1 MKKLLII
8 CLSLFAFN
16 FAAQAQ
22 LIDNHIAIETK
33 VAEDRT
39 YIEIIDNQLKKDVNQ
54 DFYHITWKMDGNDI
68 DLVIPMNK
76 IEFLKSDFGVNYI
89 EFEFDYKAVQE
100 EIVDLEDT
108 IAKVKI
114 YG

>member
-1 MKKLLII
+1 MKKLLFV
-8 CLSLFAFN
+8 CFSLFAFS
-16 FAAQAQ
+16 FAAKAQ

-39 YIEIIDNQLKKDVNQ
+39 YIEIIDNLKKDVNQ
-54 DFYHITWKMDGNDI
+54 DYYHITWKMDGNDI
-68 DLVIPMNK
+68 DLVIPMEK
-76 IEFLKSDFGVNYI
+76 IEFLKSDFDVNYI

-108 IAKVKI
+108 ISKVKI